1 MEKTGLKLTS
11 ATDLE
16 LINLACTGN
25 QIAFLA
31 LYERYRAGVAQHVG
45 TIIPVREEAEDV
57 VLESFQKVFFQ
68 IANYNPEYKFSTWVY
83 HIAKN
88 TALDHLQ
95 KGGRLQNSMQV
106 NSIDDEN
113 AGIGDI
119 ASNTGNPEVDVIRSQ
134 EYNKMVSAIDGL
146 SPLYRDVAR
155 MVLLDNFGYQEVA
168 QTLDL
173 PLNTVKTR
181 VKRAKQQIVKLM
193 DESEEDS

>member
-1 MEKTGLKLTS
+1 MKLTS
-11 ATDLE
+11 ATDIE
-16 LINLACTGN
+16 LITLACSGN

-57 VLESFQKVFFQ
+57 VLESFQKAFSQ
-68 IANYNPEYKFSTWVY
+68 ISNYNPDYKFSTWVY

-95 KGGRLQNSMQV
+95 KGGRLQSSLQM

-113 AGIGDI
+113 AGIGNL
-119 ASNTGNPEVDVIRSQ
+119 AATTGNPEVDVIRSQ
-134 EYNKMVSAIDGL
+134 EYNKLVNAIEGL
-146 SPLYRDVAR
+146 SPLYRNVAR

-168 QTLDL
+168 QALDL

-181 VKRAKQQIVKLM
+181 VKRAKEQIVKLM
-193 DESEEDS
+193 EESEEDA

>member
-1 MEKTGLKLTS
+1 MKLTS

-16 LINLACTGN
+16 LITLAGSGS

-45 TIIPVREEAEDV
+45 NIITVREEAEDV
-57 VLESFQKVFFQ
+57 VLESFQKAFSQ
-68 IANYNPEYKFSTWVY
+68 IANYNPEFKFSTWVY

-95 KGGRLQNSMQV
+95 KGGRMQSSMQV

-113 AGIGDI
+113 AGIGDL
-119 ASNTGNPEVDVIRSQ
+119 AATTGNPEVDVIRSQ
-134 EYNKMVSAIDGL
+134 EYNKLVNAIDGL
-146 SPLYRDVAR
+146 SPIYRKVAQ

-168 QTLDL
+168 RTLDI

-181 VKRAKQQIVKLM
+181 VKRAKEQIVKLM
-193 DESEEDS
+193 YESEEDS